1 VPSLERA
8 STWKQARIRKFGSSR
23 FQQPQG
29 WISSAKEEILMFDNE
44 IDWVTQI
51 GYPHVRREARS
62 VVKVSEERIHTRPS
76 TSNELV
82 ITQASVQSK
91 KSVFRSCSSNMREH
105 GRVTL
110 RRITG
115 NNLTDRTE
123 VIRLPAL
130 ELILWSSY

>member
-1 VPSLERA
+1 
-8 STWKQARIRKFGSSR
+8 
-23 FQQPQG
+23 
-29 WISSAKEEILMFDNE
+29 MFDNE